1 MTSTG
6 QDGEDGGTPAFQ
18 NATVEESDDI
28 DDDLDESYVS
38 ASSSN
43 DQDESGAGGGR
54 LSVVKEK
61 LSGTDPASEEE
72 EEQTG
77 PMMAELVDGAEVLF
91 IDEAAG
97 RKNLY
102 EFDLVLLTAP
112 AYPEPAVI
120 KCNTSFEVPEGS
132 VLSEA
137 KSPSLV
143 KYGKKRVTARA
154 YALAPPERAEEVPR
168 DQREDVPEEISGET
182 IPRRKIQNV
191 NFYNRIVKAASD

>member
-43 DQDESGAGGGR
+43 DGDETGGGR
-54 LSVVKEK
+54 LAAVKEK
-61 LSGTDPASEEE
+61 LSKSDSANEDEEE
-72 EEQTG
+72 DRG

-143 KYGKKRVTARA
+143 KFGEKRVTARA

-168 DQREDVPEEISGET
+168 DQREEVPKEISGET